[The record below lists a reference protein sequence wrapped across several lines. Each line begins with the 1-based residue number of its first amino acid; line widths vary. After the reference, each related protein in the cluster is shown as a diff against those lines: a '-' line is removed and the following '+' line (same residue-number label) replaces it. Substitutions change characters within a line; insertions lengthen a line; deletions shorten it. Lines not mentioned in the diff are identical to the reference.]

1 MTWQPS
7 YVTPAE
13 LKAYVRIDDDV
24 DDVQVTLAI
33 AGASRAIDRATHRQF
48 GRTDTAVPR
57 VFTAQWDPFN
67 GTWYID
73 VDDLMTA
80 TGLEITT
87 PLGTV
92 DSFRFEAA
100 NAVSKGTP
108 WTRIVVKTDSTVKP
122 DGCEDTVTITAQW
135 GWTAV
140 PDAIK
145 QATLIQA
152 ARILV
157 RRDSPFGVAGSPDL
171 GNEMRL
177 LAKLDP
183 DVAVLVAAYR
193 RQVRPA

>member
-1 MTWQPS
+1 MAWQPL
-7 YVTPAE
+7 YATPDE
-13 LKAYVRIDDDV
+13 LKAYVRVDDDV
-24 DDVQVTLAI
+24 DDVQVSLAL
-33 AGASRAIDRATHRQF
+33 AGASRAIDKASRRQF
-48 GRTDTAVPR
+48 GKTDTALPR

-67 GTWYID
+67 GTWYLD

-80 TGLEITT
+80 AGLTIAT

-92 DSFRFEAA
+92 DSFRFESA
-100 NAVSKGTP
+100 NAVSKGMP
-108 WTRIVVKTDSTVKP
+108 WTRIVVKTDSTFKP
-122 DGCEDTVTITAQW
+122 DGCEDNVTITATW
-135 GWTAV
+135 GWTDV
-140 PDAIK
+140 PAAIK

-177 LAKLDP
+177 LAKVDP

-193 RQVRPA
+193 RQGRPA